1 MDMVY
6 FSASLPMGFI
16 PAEWKDDGTYTEET
30 WPTDAVLCTEEEAA
44 LYWKQPSPDGYD
56 LGATDTGRPIWVP
69 VPPPSSEAILIINS
83 AKLQQE
89 TQLAAQQKTAL
100 ANRIGTLQDAVD
112 LEEATPEEIVELPLR
127 QAQLLEWKRY
137 AIYLGRV
144 TTQSGWHMT
153 VDWPQ
158 KPAQGMDLSVSA
170 VSRSAQSAI

>member
-1 MDMVY
+1 MELVY
-6 FSASLPMGFI
+6 FASSILSFI

-30 WPTDAVLCTEEEAA
+30 WPADAVLCTEDEVASF
-44 LYWKQPSPDGYD
+44 WKQPTPDGYN
-56 LGATDTGRPIWVP
+56 LAATNEGRPAWVP
-69 VPPPSSEAILIINS
+69 VPPPSPEAILVINS

-170 VSRSAQSAI
+170 VSRSAQSAL